1 MKGQAVIAGAAMTRF
16 ARHRERAVG
25 DLALEAARGA
35 LADAGIGAHD
45 VDMAL
50 FANAAWG
57 VMAGQEMIRG
67 QAALRSLDLDGAAIA
82 NVENACASS
91 STAVLLAGAL
101 VSSGQA
107 GTVLVVGAEQL
118 TSPDKVRT
126 MAAFSVGVDLAE
138 HPRLRAEAEAYLLG
152 MPGSRVDGPPAHSAM
167 MDLYAAKTAR
177 YLDATAA
184 TPADVAGVAV
194 KNRRHAASNPRAQ
207 YRDPITVDDVL
218 GSRMIADPL
227 RLLMCAPVGDGAAA
241 LVVTSPAR
249 AARLGG
255 TPVTI
260 AGSALRS
267 GRDRADDQPSVVT
280 RAALAAYEAAGRGPE
295 DVDVVELHDAAAS
308 AELMLYEELG
318 LCASGEGAALLA
330 SGATA
335 LGGRVPVNPS
345 GGLLS
350 KGHPIAATGAAQL
363 VELVDQLRG
372 RAGDRQVPGAR
383 VALAQNA
390 GGMLGPEEA
399 SAVVTVLT
407 R

>member
-1 MKGQAVIAGAAMTRF
+1 
-16 ARHRERAVG
+16 
-25 DLALEAARGA
+25 
-35 LADAGIGAHD
+35 
-45 VDMAL
+45 
-50 FANAAWG
+50 
-57 VMAGQEMIRG
+57 
-67 QAALRSLDLDGAAIA
+67 
-82 NVENACASS
+82 
-91 STAVLLAGAL
+91 
-101 VSSGQA
+101 
-107 GTVLVVGAEQL
+107 
-118 TSPDKVRT
+118 
-126 MAAFSVGVDLAE
+126 
-138 HPRLRAEAEAYLLG
+138 
-152 MPGSRVDGPPAHSAM
+152 
-167 MDLYAAKTAR
+167 
-177 YLDATAA
+177 
-184 TPADVAGVAV
+184 
-194 KNRRHAASNPRAQ
+194 
-207 YRDPITVDDVL
+207 
-218 GSRMIADPL
+218 MIADPL

-280 RAALAAYEAAGRGPE
+280 RAALAAYEAAGRGPQ

-318 LCASGEGAALLA
+318 LCAPGEGAALLA